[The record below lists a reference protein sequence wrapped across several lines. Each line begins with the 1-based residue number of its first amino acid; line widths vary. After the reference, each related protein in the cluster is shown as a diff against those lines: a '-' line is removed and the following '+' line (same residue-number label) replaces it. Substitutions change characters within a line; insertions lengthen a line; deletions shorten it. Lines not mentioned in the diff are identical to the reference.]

1 MKPFLKWAGGKTQL
15 LDVIKEELPNDI
27 DSCYRFV
34 EPFVGAGAVF
44 LEFLENDMFEEYIIN
59 DINPKLMGVYR
70 TIKEKPEELI
80 NDLSILANHYL
91 ELEFGSQ
98 ERKEM
103 YHDVRNK
110 FNQDGNSELLT
121 SVYFIFLNKTCFNGM
136 YRENSKGCFNTAFGN
151 YKNPSFFNPEQ
162 IREIS
167 RLLNKKKA
175 NGEDRVILLNKSFES
190 LTEYVNENT
199 FVYLDPPYRPISKGG
214 FTSYNKSNFNDDS
227 QRRVCEFYK
236 TLNVKCAKLMLSN
249 SDPKNLDE
257 NDLFFDEL
265 YEGFNIKRI
274 LAKRKINMSS
284 IAGSGVVTELL
295 IKNY

>member
-27 DSCYRFV
+27 DNCYRYV

-59 DINPKLMGVYR
+59 DINSKLIGVYR
-70 TIKEKPEELI
+70 TIKERPEELI
-80 NDLSILANHYL
+80 NDLSVLANHYL
-91 ELEFGSQ
+91 GLEFGSQ

-103 YHDVRNK
+103 YHDIRSK
-110 FNQDGNSELLT
+110 FNQDGNSELST
-121 SVYFIFLNKTCFNGM
+121 SVYFIFLNKTCFNGL
-136 YRENSKGCFNTAFGN
+136 YRENSKGHFNTAFGN
-151 YKNPSFFNPEQ
+151 YKNPGFFNPEQ

-175 NGEDRVILLNKSFES
+175 NGEDRVILLSKSFES
-190 LTEYVNENT
+190 LTEYIGENT

-214 FTSYNKSNFNDDS
+214 FTSYNKSDFNDDS
-227 QRRVCEFYK
+227 QKRLCEFYK
-236 TLNVKCAKLMLSN
+236 TLNIKCAKLMLSN

-265 YEGFNIKRI
+265 YEGFSIKRI
-274 LAKRKINMSS
+274 SAKRKINVSS
-284 IAGSGVVTELL
+284 VAGSGVITELL